1 MDWIT
6 ANETSIALGYFSLA
20 FMTYYFSSHYSW
32 VKNLAQRL
40 GDAPGEPEIQV
51 YLERLFG
58 FLLLGLIP
66 FICFPTIFE
75 QPLSFY
81 GINIPSADGIWL
93 WWLIPLALVIGINI
107 FRPARGVNIDFYPQV
122 RKKQW
127 GRKRIFINS
136 LSWVVYLAGY
146 EFIFRGLLFFTCLS
160 SFGLIPAIMI
170 NCALYS
176 ISHIPK
182 GAGEAFGAFFM
193 GIIFCVIAWATGS
206 ILIPLV
212 MHLIIALGNDYK
224 AVAIN
229 PQMHFILKNNRD
241 SHESED

>member
-1 MDWIT
+1 MDLISI
-6 ANETSIALGYFSLA
+6 NEVVVGLGYFSLA
-20 FMTYYFSSHYSW
+20 FMTYHFSPHYRWIKKLS
-32 VKNLAQRL
+32 QRL

-51 YLERLFG
+51 YLERLLG

-66 FICFPTIFE
+66 VFCFPAIFE

-81 GINIPSADGIWL
+81 GIKIPSAEGIWL
-93 WWLIPLALVIGINI
+93 WWLIPLVLVIGINI

-122 RKKQW
+122 RKSQW
-127 GRKRIFINS
+127 DRKRIFANS
-136 LSWVVYLAGY
+136 LSWLIYLAGY
-146 EFIFRGLLFFTCLS
+146 EFIFRGLLFFACLN
-160 SFGLIPAIMI
+160 SFGLGPAIMI

-193 GIIFCVIAWATGS
+193 GIILCVITWATGS

-212 MHLIIALGNDYK
+212 LHLIIALGNDLK
-224 AVAIN
+224 AITIN
-229 PQMHFILKNNRD
+229 PSMHFNLSINQQ
-241 SHESED
+241 SHETEE